1 MGSSLVT
8 PRNESDTVTILSG
21 TENGKTLGTP
31 LAMMVRNQDQ
41 RKFDYATTDT
51 IPRPGHADFTYQI
64 KYGTRASSGGGRS
77 SARETI
83 GRVAAGAI
91 AEKWLAETYGT
102 KISCWV
108 RSVGNI
114 RVPDDAVPPNGW
126 MREEVDKLGT
136 FEIRS
141 GLNFS

>member
-51 IPRPGHADFTYQI
+51 APRPGHADYTYQV
-64 KYGTRASSGGGRS
+64 KYGTRASSGGGRA

-83 GRVAAGAI
+83 GRAAAGAGPSDTGVHRHGGHPGRGRRFPI
-91 AEKWLAETYGT
+91 LRGP
-102 KISCWV
+102 V
-108 RSVGNI
+108 
-114 RVPDDAVPPNGW
+114 
-126 MREEVDKLGT
+126 
-136 FEIRS
+136 
-141 GLNFS
+141 